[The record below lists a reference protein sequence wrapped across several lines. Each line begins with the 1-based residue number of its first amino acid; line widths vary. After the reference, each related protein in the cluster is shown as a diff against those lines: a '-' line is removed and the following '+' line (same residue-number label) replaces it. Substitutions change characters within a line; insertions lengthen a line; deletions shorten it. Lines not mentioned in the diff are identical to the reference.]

1 MSELKPCP
9 FCGTTVV
16 SIEIYGL
23 YRWVECGNASCLAS
37 VKPRS
42 FLVDAGNANHIVATD
57 WNTRPIEDAL
67 RAENERLRKAL
78 GGLLHI
84 IEEHGT
90 PIQKAHATKLL
101 EAREALEVKG

>member
-9 FCGTTVV
+9 FCGYDRIADTK
-16 SIEIYGL
+16 EIFPGKAQCTN
-23 YRWVECGNASCLAS
+23 CG
-37 VKPRS
+37 
-42 FLVDAGNANHIVATD
+42 ATAPN

-67 RAENERLRKAL
+67 RAENELLRKAL

>member
-16 SIEIYGL
+16 SIEIDGL

-78 GGLLHI
+78 EKITELTDDGFI
-84 IEEHGT
+84 YSI
-90 PIQKAHATKLL
+90 AL
-101 EAREALEVKG
+101 EALGEK